1 MVEAQPWSL
10 GQPERE
16 GHGGSNASIAKDFPD
31 KLTPDMEV
39 NPSSTDTETLSKG
52 RSRRRSYAVQTQK
65 SGVMIMQGRETS
77 S

>member
-31 KLTPDMEV
+31 KLTPDTEA
-39 NPSSTDTETLSKG
+39 NPSSTDTKTLSISQISDRLLDG
-52 RSRRRSYAVQTQK
+52 F
-65 SGVMIMQGRETS
+65 SGS
-77 S
+77 